1 MTLTLCGC
9 GLPERS
15 FVSGVCV
22 VLLLCGEEG
31 GVFGDLV
38 FYLFF
43 YLVFCLVN
51 IFWVLLY
58 FLYFDSFFVS
68 FFSVKLLIT
77 EKTLL
82 LQRRTLTWRQTHLI
96 KDKSD

>member
-38 FYLFF
+38 FFIFFLFSLLF
-43 YLVFCLVN
+43 GEHFLGFVIFPLFCQ
-51 IFWVLLY
+51 
-58 FLYFDSFFVS
+58 FFQ
-68 FFSVKLLIT
+68 LNY
-77 EKTLL
+77 
-82 LQRRTLTWRQTHLI
+82 
-96 KDKSD
+96 

>member
-15 FVSGVCV
+15 FVSEVCV

-38 FYLFF
+38 FYLFLF
-43 YLVFCLVN
+43 SLLFGEHFLGFV
-51 IFWVLLY
+51 IFPL
-58 FLYFDSFFVS
+58 F
-68 FFSVKLLIT
+68 
-77 EKTLL
+77 
-82 LQRRTLTWRQTHLI
+82 
-96 KDKSD
+96 

>member
-38 FYLFF
+38 CFFFKFSLLFGEHF
-43 YLVFCLVN
+43 LGFV
-51 IFWVLLY
+51 IFPL
-58 FLYFDSFFVS
+58 F
-68 FFSVKLLIT
+68 
-77 EKTLL
+77 
-82 LQRRTLTWRQTHLI
+82 
-96 KDKSD
+96 